1 MFQSVFFR
9 GRKVN
14 VRIELVEEPEDE
26 CEFMLVMEDGAG
38 LTMASYMS
46 WEEMDR
52 LCDRALDALNLHD
65 RARINKEL
73 K

>member
-14 VRIELVEEPEDE
+14 VRIELVDEPEDE

-46 WEEMDR
+46 REEMDR
-52 LCDRALDALNLHD
+52 LCDRALDVLNLHD